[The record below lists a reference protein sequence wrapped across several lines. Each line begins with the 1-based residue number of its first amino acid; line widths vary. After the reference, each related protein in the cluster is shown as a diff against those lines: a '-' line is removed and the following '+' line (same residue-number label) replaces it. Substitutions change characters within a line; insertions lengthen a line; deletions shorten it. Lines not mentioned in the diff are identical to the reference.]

1 MSLMKQRTLSILLC
15 VGLILGLVACGTPQ
29 SSQETAASAPEPT
42 AVPEE
47 TAAPEP
53 VVPEEVSAEEPASSV
68 EAEMP
73 EISVSYPLT
82 DSGYTFSCWTTY
94 GPGMEDYLSQVGSF
108 PAFIKAE
115 EVTGV
120 GIEFIPCDQSTQ
132 PEKLNLYV
140 ASGSMPDVML
150 SMASLYSTGG
160 EGIVNDEVAYDLN
173 QFIDL
178 MPYYQRYMETE
189 MDEKTRENL
198 YSDSGYLPAIMTL
211 GAQENVGLNIR
222 QDWLDALGLDIPK
235 TYDQLENVLLAFK
248 ENYGCRNALYMLQDY
263 GYTNYALANGY
274 DTQVSAAMNGLH
286 FYQKDGK
293 VMSGDFNEGA
303 REYLQMLAKWYSEGI
318 FSDDCIT
325 LKNVNDNPDLI
336 YRGDCGVWV
345 SEADFLTDSYKANA
359 KDPGFDP
366 APMADVGKTEDQIL
380 HMYATGRRL
389 EGQSAWSITTS
400 CKEPELVCQYCDW
413 FFSPEG
419 QIAANWGTEGESYV
433 IGDDGKPQYTD
444 AVLNNPD
451 YPSPKIALTM
461 YTGTPLPCGT
471 SLEASNALLDPVVP
485 EAGEVYRS
493 NQDGAYTMEA
503 SMTGDE
509 MTEFFS
515 ICSNIL
521 TKKAEVVA
529 QIVMGQADI
538 SAFDDLEQYAREMDL
553 DRAVEIYQT
562 AYDRA
567 NG

>member
-15 VGLILGLVACGTPQ
+15 VGLILGLVACGIPQ

>member
-1 MSLMKQRTLSILLC
+1 MKKRTLSILLC
-15 VGLILGLVACGTPQ
+15 IGLILGLVACGTPQ
-29 SSQETAASAPEPT
+29 SNRETAASGTEPT
-42 AVPEE
+42 AAPEE

-53 VVPEEVSAEEPASSV
+53 VVPEEPSAEESVSAV

-173 QFIDL
+173 EFIDL

-189 MDEKTRENL
+189 MDEETRSNL
-198 YSDSGYLPAIMTL
+198 YTDSGYLPSIMTL
-211 GAQENVGLNIR
+211 GAPENVGLNIR
-222 QDWLDALGLDIPK
+222 KDWLDELGMAIPK
-235 TYDQLENVLLAFK
+235 TYDQLEDVLLAFK
-248 ENYGCRNALYMLQDY
+248 DKYGCRNALYMLQDY

-293 VMSGDFNEGA
+293 ILSGDFNEGA

-318 FSDDCIT
+318 FSDDCINF
-325 LKNVNDNPDLI
+325 KNVNDNTNVI
-336 YRGDCGVWV
+336 YDDDSGVWV
-345 SEADFLTDSYKANA
+345 SEADFLTDTYKANA
-359 KDPGFDP
+359 KDPNFDP
-366 APMADVGKTEDQIL
+366 QPMADVGKTEDQIL
-380 HMYATGRRL
+380 HLYSAGRRL

-419 QIAANWGTEGESYV
+419 QLAANWGTEGESYI
-433 IGDDGKPQYTD
+433 IGADGKPQYTD
-444 AVLNNPD
+444 AVLHNPEF
-451 YPSPKIALTM
+451 PSPKIALTM

-485 EAGEVYRS
+485 AAGEVYRS
-493 NQDGAYTMEA
+493 NQDGAYTAEY
-503 SMTGDE
+503 SMTGEE
-509 MTEFFS
+509 MMEFFTIS
-515 ICSNIL
+515 SNIL

-538 SAFDDLEQYAREMDL
+538 SAFDDLEQYAEDMDL
-553 DRAVEIYQT
+553 ARAIEICQT
-562 AYDRA
+562 AYDRS
-567 NG
+567 NR